1 MLTTPPGS
9 RVIAILAVFFSPSP
23 WHENRRKAY
32 ISLETPRIFR
42 CPSCLLEISIQDLIE
57 ASDETPSFGV
67 RLNLRVE
74 SGYEFLRQTVQEE
87 RNSWRT
93 ATGET
98 ILMQKLVLAPM
109 AMLLAAVAS
118 AHGEEPQAG
127 RYQMVAVPASQSQT
141 FPQTLLLDTATGQT
155 WILYHETGQA
165 IQWLPLR
172 FSAGTDRPQNSLA
185 AVAGRRWRIA
195 LRDGSIPIARPPL
208 Q

>member
-1 MLTTPPGS
+1 M
-9 RVIAILAVFFSPSP
+9 
-23 WHENRRKAY
+23 
-32 ISLETPRIFR
+32 
-42 CPSCLLEISIQDLIE
+42 
-57 ASDETPSFGV
+57 
-67 RLNLRVE
+67 
-74 SGYEFLRQTVQEE
+74 
-87 RNSWRT
+87 
-93 ATGET
+93 ATGEM

-172 FSAGTDRPQNSLA
+172 FSAGTDRPQTPLPPSPD
-185 AVAGRRWRIA
+185 AVGVSR
-195 LRDGSIPIARPPL
+195 
-208 Q
+208 